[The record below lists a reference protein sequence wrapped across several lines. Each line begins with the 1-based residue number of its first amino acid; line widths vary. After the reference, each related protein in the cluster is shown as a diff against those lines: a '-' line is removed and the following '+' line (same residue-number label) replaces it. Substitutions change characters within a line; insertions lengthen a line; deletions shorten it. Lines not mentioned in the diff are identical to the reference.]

1 MESKLSWEVVHAAGV
16 HQTQCVPHRLGGQH
30 ALTRDRADAAISQ
43 GGCHDTGAL
52 AGHLDGAELG
62 SHTKDNLYN
71 FSIRV
76 FFHSA
81 SHVTAWWG
89 EDSSVVCG
97 CGEDNEETID
107 VKLFKCALF
116 SHNTIDISKKKE
128 VVEETKE
135 EEEQEEEENL

>member
-1 MESKLSWEVVHAAGV
+1 M

-107 VKLFKCALF
+107 VKQFKCALF

>member
-1 MESKLSWEVVHAAGV
+1 M

-52 AGHLDGAELG
+52 AGYLNGAELG
-62 SHTKDNLYN
+62 SHTKDNLYS

-76 FFHSA
+76 FFHST

-89 EDSSVVCG
+89 GQLSGLWFYLYKPLKKKRNYG
-97 CGEDNEETID
+97 CKT
-107 VKLFKCALF
+107 VLCALF
-116 SHNTIDISKKKE
+116 SHNTIDIPKKE
-128 VVEETKE
+128 AVEEIKE
-135 EEEQEEEENL
+135 EEEQEQEEKENL